1 MKKVRTLLNSHSY
14 ATINEEVKM
23 KLSRADV
30 QMIELR
36 DRIKLSIEKENKG
49 KLKELLKKYKP
60 LSVRKV
66 KFKNG
71 RMS

>member
-1 MKKVRTLLNSHSY
+1 MKKSKSLPNTHSY
-14 ATINEEVKM
+14 AIINEEVRM

-36 DRIKLSIEKENKG
+36 DRIKLSIEKGNKG
-49 KLKELLKKYKP
+49 KLKELLKKYEP

-66 KFKNG
+66 KFTNG